1 MRNKVVLVTGGSGL
15 LGREI
20 VAHLRSKGALAIN
33 ADLGLETD
41 INAGRLLCDVTNP
54 ESIER
59 AFDELMSACGRLDGI
74 VNNAYPRTPDWGNEF
89 EKVSFDS
96 WNRNLEMQLGS
107 VFNLAQT
114 ALRYME
120 RGASIVNIGSIYG
133 VVANDFNLYRA
144 TGITAPAAYSAIKG
158 GVISFSR
165 YLASYVAARGIRV
178 NCVSPGGI
186 FNHQDPAF
194 VKNYEG
200 RVPMGRMGSPADIA
214 PAVGFLLSDDSSY
227 ITGQNLVI
235 DGGWTTI

>member
-1 MRNKVVLVTGGSGL
+1 MQDKVVLVTGGSGL

-33 ADLGLETD
+33 ADLGLESD
-41 INAGRLLCDVTNP
+41 IKAGQLLCDVTDP
-54 ESIER
+54 DSIAR
-59 AFDELMSACGRLDGI
+59 AFDELMGSCGRLDGI
-74 VNNAYPRTPDWGNEF
+74 VNNAYPRTQDWGNEF
-89 EKVSFDS
+89 EKVTLES

-107 VFNLAQT
+107 VFNLSQT
-114 ALRYME
+114 ALKHMG
-120 RGASIVNIGSIYG
+120 RGGSIVNIGSIYG

-144 TGITAPAAYSAIKG
+144 TGITAPAAYAAIKG
-158 GVISFSR
+158 GVISFTR
-165 YLASYVAARGIRV
+165 YLASLVAERGIRV

-186 FNHQDPAF
+186 FNHQDPVF
-194 VKNYEG
+194 VRNYEG

-214 PAVGFLLSDDSSY
+214 PAVGFLLSDGASY